1 MCVCWHNKSCL
12 LLGFVTLF
20 WVVSK
25 VGGCY
30 MGLVARHKRCLV
42 TLYYLSDLHRTVGKA
57 SSEPS
62 STASSTEEK
71 RIIQILL
78 LPTDYIWS
86 QSWQNLFVASL
97 NFCYT
102 AAFTSAISEAA
113 VLPVCWYMSVVLF
126 CFSFASPSSILWWF
140 TFFRPSQAFSA
151 SSHTEPFASK
161 NKETTFLKPDLLVLS
176 TNFVR

>member
-1 MCVCWHNKSCL
+1 MCICWQNKSCL

-30 MGLVARHKRCLV
+30 MGLVARHQQYLV
-42 TLYYLSDLHRTVGKA
+42 TLYYLSDLHQTVGKA

-62 STASSTEEK
+62 STASSTEGK
-71 RIIQILL
+71 RIVQILL
-78 LPTDYIWS
+78 PPPDYVWS
-86 QSWQNLFVASL
+86 QSWQNLFMATL

-102 AAFTSAISEAA
+102 AAFASAISEAA
-113 VLPVCWYMSVVLF
+113 VLPVCWYMCLLLWKKL
-126 CFSFASPSSILWWF
+126 CLSFLNLVMVYF
-140 TFFRPSQAFSA
+140 LQAFSA

-161 NKETTFLKPDLLVLS
+161 NKETTFLEPDSLVLS
-176 TNFVR
+176 TNFAR